1 MKQPYKITIEQ
12 YEYKY
17 TIEVDHS
24 DITYTEY
31 IDLLKQI
38 SLAASWPICFVIE
51 LFDSGKAD
59 EYSFK
64 HGATLGG

>member
-1 MKQPYKITIEQ
+1 MKQPYRITIEQ
-12 YEYKY
+12 YDYKY

-38 SLAASWPICFVIE
+38 TLAANWGCESV
-51 LFDSGKAD
+51 D
-59 EYSFK
+59 EVF
-64 HGATLGG
+64 GL